1 MLWDSLCAFPVLLLG
16 PTNPGSAMSAAPALM
31 QGMYQE
37 LSCPL
42 CLKLFECPVTA
53 ECGHSF
59 CRSCLARLP
68 QDPQAG
74 GTPCPSCQAPTRPE
88 GLSTNQQLARL
99 VESLAQVPQGHC
111 EEHLDPLSVYCE
123 QDRVLICG
131 VCASLGKH
139 RGHSVVTASE
149 AHQRMK
155 KQLPQQRLQLQE
167 ACMRKEKSVALLD
180 RQLTEVE
187 ETVRQFQKAVGEQLG
202 VMRTFLSVLEKN
214 LGQEASRVTGEAGAA
229 LQGERRGLASYLEQ
243 LRQMEKVLDE
253 VTDQPQTEFLR
264 KYCLV
269 TSRLQK
275 ILAESPPAARLDIQ
289 LPIISDDFKF
299 QVWRKM
305 FRALM
310 PALEELTFDPATA
323 HPSLVV
329 SPSGLRVECMEQKA
343 PPPGDDP
350 QQFDKVMGVVS
361 HQLLSEGEHYWEVD
375 VGEKPRWGLGLISAE
390 AGRRGKLLPIP
401 SQGFW
406 LLGFRDGKVFEAHV
420 ESKEPKLLKVE
431 GRPTRIGIYLSFQDG
446 VLSFHDASDPDNLTP
461 LFSFRERLPGPVYPF
476 FDVCWHDKGKN
487 AQPLV
492 LVRQEE

>member
-1 MLWDSLCAFPVLLLG
+1 
-16 PTNPGSAMSAAPALM
+16 MSGAPALM
-31 QGMYQE
+31 QGMYQD

-42 CLKLFECPVTA
+42 CLKLFDAPITA

-59 CRSCLARLP
+59 CRNCLLRLAP
-68 QDPQAG
+68 DTQAG
-74 GTPCPSCQAPTRPE
+74 TVLCPSCQAPTKPD

-139 RGHSVVTASE
+139 RGHSVVTAAE

-167 ACMRKEKSVALLD
+167 ACMRKEKTVALLD

-187 ETVRQFQKAVGEQLG
+187 DTVRQFQRAVGDQLG
-202 VMRTFLSVLEKN
+202 VIRAFLQALELS
-214 LGQEASRVTGEAGAA
+214 LGKEAERVTEEAGAA
-229 LQGERRGLASYLEQ
+229 LKTERRIVTSYLDQ
-243 LRQMEKVLDE
+243 LQQMEKVLDE

-269 TSRLQK
+269 ISRLQK

-310 PALEELTFDPATA
+310 PALEGLTFDPATA
-323 HPSLVV
+323 HPSLLV
-329 SPSGLRVECMEQKA
+329 SPSGRRVECVEQKA
-343 PPPGDDP
+343 PPAGDDP
-350 QQFDKVMGVVS
+350 QQFDKAVALVAK
-361 HQLLSEGEHYWEVD
+361 QQLSEGEHYWEVE
-375 VGEKPRWGLGLISAE
+375 VGDKPRWGLGLISAE
-390 AGRRGKLLPIP
+390 VSRRGKLHPIP

-406 LLGFRDGKVFEAHV
+406 MLGLREGKVYEAHV
-420 ESKEPKLLKVE
+420 ESKDPKVLKVD
-431 GRPTRIGIYLSFQDG
+431 GRPSRIGLYLSFRDG
-446 VLSFHDASDPDNLTP
+446 VFSFYDASDPDNLVP
-461 LFSFRERLPGPVYPF
+461 LYSFHERLPGPVYPF

-487 AQPLV
+487 IQPML
-492 LVRQEE
+492 LLGPDEEP